1 MKNMKKLLQRAMV
14 FTLTAAMLV
23 GTPMT
28 ASAAGLADVYTI
40 QKPGVTDDPDPTVN
54 TTGTGTVTNTET
66 GSSALTENESRI
78 RGIVLDK
85 DTVEAEKGIEET
97 LTAEIVLDQNSADA
111 NDAVNPDELKK
122 LNNKI
127 VWKIGRLD
135 NGKFVQD
142 TEMSKIL
149 GMKVDTAE
157 ENWNR
162 NKVTLIPKQGTA
174 AGKEVYIQASINGSY
189 YLEKDE
195 ATGKYSTYEYA
206 EDMGELTALAKVS
219 VKEYTESLAWTWGGD
234 ATKAPKAYKDHKIDL
249 NKYLVRDPA
258 TANDTITWA
267 VAPKEKNA
275 VTISDT
281 GVLTVKK
288 AGVGFTAYAMGERC
302 PRLAWTVEATEAGV
316 QATAVELWSLKT
328 DGTWNEKITKAVPV
342 DVGGTA
348 NEDNEDKE
356 IKVKA
361 KLFVS
366 KSVVVKADG
375 NPATTQDDAE
385 AGKKNNKYSVKN
397 IKLTEGDQFIE
408 ANKTKDGLVTPA
420 GSDSVVQT
428 LVVTDDVTWEI
439 PVKQAGIASVVA
451 DPANDRLATIKVSKD
466 ATPGT
471 ANITAKT
478 PKKSAKM
485 SVKVS
490 ATLIDLEIT
499 NDETELY
506 SGQTLQMSYKRNPA
520 GNKDSVKWSIE
531 KVGGK
536 ANPNATI
543 NGKGLL
549 TIKPTVTDGAKVT
562 VVLTSP
568 KKGTRGEKTAS
579 KDIIVKQSS
588 IDGITVTEVN
598 PRENYRI
605 AEVGLDN
612 KGRVV
617 QKVRVTKDTPT
628 QLDIP
633 VNARYEIDV
642 VQGANTAEGF
652 TKDIAKN
659 TLTYKTSSKKVA
671 EITNSSN
678 GKLTI
683 TPKAPGT
690 ATITVSGIRATANKG
705 KVTGKAISTTFKVT
719 VSQPVTNISLSKSNI
734 VLAENQKS
742 GQYKDL
748 KISGLKVTF
757 GPKAANKKAEKAIR
771 SWEYRKWTGEGW
783 TTWATIK
790 NNKGNVTSAS
800 LSYTLKAPKAGDVYE
815 VRVTSATGLQKTA
828 TVTVVS
834 PTTEL
839 TIASGAIVKPE
850 DPPMT
855 YAEGNK
861 KNTKYIEL
869 GKSIDYIPYVNI
881 GTRNDPKW
889 YAVGTDGEGFLA
901 DTIASCT
908 VNKKG
913 IVSINPQTGKIRALK
928 EGKVTITFKTNT
940 NKSAKLNIKVTV
952 TAPEGGST
960 K

>member
-23 GTPMT
+23 GMPMT

-40 QKPGVTDDPDPTVN
+40 QKPGVTNDPDPTVN

-111 NDAVNPDELKK
+111 NDAVNPGELKK

-149 GMKVDTAE
+149 GMKKIEKDDE
-157 ENWNR
+157 GNYSR
-162 NKVTLIPKQGTA
+162 NKLTLVPKQGTV

-189 YLEKDE
+189 YVDE
-195 ATGKYSTYEYA
+195 DGIVHEYA

-219 VKEYTESLAWTWGGD
+219 VKEYTDSLAWTWGDD

-249 NKYLVRDPA
+249 NKYLVRVPA

-267 VAPKEKNA
+267 VVPKEKNA

-288 AGVGFTAYAMGERC
+288 AGVGFTAYAMGEKC

-328 DGTWNEKITKAVPV
+328 DGTWNGKITKAVPV

-348 NEDNEDKE
+348 NEDKE

-361 KLFVS
+361 RLYVS

-375 NPATTQDDAE
+375 AVAMTKEEAE
-385 AGKKNNKYSVKN
+385 AGKKNGKYSVKN
-397 IKLTEGDQFIE
+397 IKLTEGDSFIE
-408 ANKTKDGLVTPA
+408 ANKTKDDLVTPA
-420 GSDSVVQT
+420 GSDSVVQE

-478 PKKSAKM
+478 PKKNAKM
-485 SVKVS
+485 SVKVEAS
-490 ATLIDLEIT
+490 LIGLEIT
-499 NDETELY
+499 NQETELY
-506 SGQTLQMSYKRNPA
+506 SGQTLQMNYKRNPA

-568 KKGTRGEKTAS
+568 KKGTRAEQSVKKEIT
-579 KDIIVKQSS
+579 VKQSS

-642 VQGANTAEGF
+642 AQGANTAEGF

-659 TLTYKTSSKKVA
+659 TLTYKTSSTKVA

-734 VLAENQKS
+734 VLAENQKN

-757 GPKAANKKAEKAIR
+757 GPKAANKKAEKAIK
-771 SWEYRKWTGEGW
+771 SWEYKKSTDDAWT
-783 TTWATIK
+783 TIK
-790 NNKGNVTSAS
+790 NSKGNVTSAS
-800 LSYTLKAPKAGDVYE
+800 LSHTLKAPKAGDVYY

-839 TIASGAIVKPE
+839 TIASEAITNPE
-850 DPPMT
+850 DPPKT

-869 GKSIDYIPYVNI
+869 GGSIPYIPYVNI
-881 GTRNDPKW
+881 GAKNTPKW
-889 YAVGTDGEGFLA
+889 QAVGTSGEGFLA

-913 IVSINPQTGKIRALK
+913 IVSINQQTGEIRALK

-940 NKSAKLNIKVTV
+940 NKSAKLNIEVTV
-952 TAPEGGST
+952 TAPEGGSA

>member
-28 ASAAGLADVYTI
+28 ASAAGLVDVYTI

-149 GMKVDTAE
+149 GMKKIEKDDE
-157 ENWNR
+157 GNYSR
-162 NKVTLIPKQGTA
+162 NKLTLVPKQGTV

-189 YLEKDE
+189 YVDE
-195 ATGKYSTYEYA
+195 DGIVHEYA

-219 VKEYTESLAWTWGGD
+219 VKEYTDSLAWTWGGD

-267 VAPKEKNA
+267 VVPKEKNA

-348 NEDNEDKE
+348 NEDKE

-361 KLFVS
+361 RLYVS

-439 PVKQAGIASVVA
+439 PVKQASIASVVA

-617 QKVRVTKDTPT
+617 QKVKVTKDTPT

-659 TLTYKTSSKKVA
+659 TLTYKTSSTKVA

-734 VLAENQKS
+734 VLAENQKN

-771 SWEYRKWTGEGW
+771 SWEYRKSTDEAWTP
-783 TTWATIK
+783 IK

-800 LSYTLKAPKAGDVYE
+800 LSYTLKAPKAGDVYY
-815 VRVTSATGLQKTA
+815 VRVTSVTGLQKTA

-834 PTTEL
+834 PATEL
-839 TIASGAIVKPE
+839 TIASEAITNSSDAPK
-850 DPPMT
+850 T

-861 KNTKYIEL
+861 KNTRYIEL
-869 GKSIDYIPYVNI
+869 GNSIPYIPYVNI
-881 GTRNDPKW
+881 GTRNAPNW
-889 YAVGTDGEGFLA
+889 QAVGSSGSGFLA

-913 IVSINPQTGKIRALK
+913 IVSINPQTGEIRALK

-940 NKSAKLNIKVTV
+940 NKSAKLNIEVKV
-952 TAPEGGST
+952 TAPEGGSA